1 MSVVTI
7 IEVGT
12 TPTKIAEA
20 PGPQQQTCTVSVEEG
35 EPITIGGSTV
45 ALGEGIQLTREHPPV
60 PFTMNGDD
68 LFAVVPSG
76 KSKIVVLTTVSGPI
90 T

>member
-1 MSVVTI
+1 MSATTV

-20 PGPQQQTCTVSVEEG
+20 PGPQQETFTISVEEG
-35 EPITIGGSTV
+35 EPITIGGPNIAV
-45 ALGEGIQLTREHPPV
+45 GKGPQLARKHPPV
-60 PFTMNGDD
+60 PFTMNGDE

-76 KSKIVVLTTVSGPI
+76 KSKVTVLKTVSGPI